1 MFFPL
6 DGTSSQS
13 DKNAF
18 KNRTS
23 LGLYR
28 ITVYQ
33 GHTFISD
40 QINTEKK
47 NNNRCAQTY
56 FEKYINNQTNF
67 MNWEIYC
74 LE

>member
-6 DGTSSQS
+6 DGISSQS
-13 DKNAF
+13 DKDAF
-18 KNRTS
+18 KNGTS

-28 ITVYQ
+28 ITVCQ

-47 NNNRCAQTY
+47 TITDVPRHILKN
-56 FEKYINNQTNF
+56 
-67 MNWEIYC
+67 M
-74 LE
+74 

>member
-1 MFFPL
+1 MFFTL
-6 DGTSSQS
+6 DGISCQS

-28 ITVYQ
+28 ITVCQ
-33 GHTFISD
+33 GHSFISD

-47 NNNRCAQTY
+47 KTITDVPRQILKN
-56 FEKYINNQTNF
+56 
-67 MNWEIYC
+67 M
-74 LE
+74 